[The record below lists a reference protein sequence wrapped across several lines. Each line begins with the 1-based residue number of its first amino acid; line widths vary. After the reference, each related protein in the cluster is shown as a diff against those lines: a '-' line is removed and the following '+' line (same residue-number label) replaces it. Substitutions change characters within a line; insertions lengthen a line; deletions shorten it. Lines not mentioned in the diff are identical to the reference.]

1 MYGIDHHINTTAL
14 SLATFL
20 DTIDRKFFTP
30 NFGTYEKLT
39 FFNDPTMFK
48 IIVIGIYIGLIVA
61 SLFAFYNRRVLG
73 GFIRKLDSEGA
84 LSPENA
90 KTLAELGYD
99 KNPFIKLSLKHGYS
113 LRRVVSYSFKDT
125 DGGSE
130 AKGESLIN
138 AATLKQKIDL
148 SEDSFYLPEEK
159 RDVTVSRFRLKG
171 SGPLS
176 VILIA
181 VLGLIA
187 VVLIFKIAP
196 VIVNLLDSA
205 LQGLSNEPD
214 VLN

>member
-1 MYGIDHHINTTAL
+1 MYGIAPHINTTAL

-39 FFNDPTMFK
+39 FFNNPTMFK
-48 IIVIGIYIGLIVA
+48 TIVIGIYIGLIVA
-61 SLFAFYNRRVLG
+61 SLITFYNRRVLG

-99 KNPFIKLSLKHGYS
+99 KNRFIRLSLRHGYS
-113 LRRVVSYSFKDT
+113 LRRVVSYAFKKT
-125 DGGSE
+125 DDGSE
-130 AKGESLIN
+130 TNGENLIN
-138 AATLKQKIDL
+138 AATLGQKIDL
-148 SEDSFYLPEEK
+148 SGDRFYLPEEK
-159 RDVTVSRFRLKG
+159 RDVTVSRFRTKG

-176 VILIA
+176 VILIT
-181 VLGLIA
+181 VLGLVA

-196 VIVNLLDSA
+196 VIVKLLDSA
-205 LQGLSNEPD
+205 LKGLSNEPD